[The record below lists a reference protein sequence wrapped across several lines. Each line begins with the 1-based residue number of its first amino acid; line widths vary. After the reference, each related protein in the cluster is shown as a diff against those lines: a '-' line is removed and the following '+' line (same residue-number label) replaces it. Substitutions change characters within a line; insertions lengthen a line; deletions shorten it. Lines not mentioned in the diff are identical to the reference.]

1 VAATIAVMLMEA
13 IIIAVVIFGEVLTLI
28 VVTIVTIIMTTIK
41 VVAEGITLVVIMG
54 MIILVEVAGS
64 DDGND
69 NSQYQVQI
77 YFQHHIQMQLCS
89 MCFLSHLARCSFLSQ
104 GANL

>member
-1 VAATIAVMLMEA
+1 
-13 IIIAVVIFGEVLTLI
+13 
-28 VVTIVTIIMTTIK
+28 MTTIK

-104 GANL
+104 GANLWKEYKDALWN